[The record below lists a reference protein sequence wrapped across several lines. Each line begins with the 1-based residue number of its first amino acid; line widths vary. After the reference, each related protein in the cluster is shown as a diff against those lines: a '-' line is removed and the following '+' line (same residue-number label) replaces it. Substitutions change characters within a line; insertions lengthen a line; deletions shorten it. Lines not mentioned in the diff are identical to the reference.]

1 MIDVRDYR
9 TERMNSERLK
19 LELKRSLR
27 SGVVVAIALVAGLL
41 IALHIAGNI
50 GASPTTSTQ
59 SVSFQVTTANDVV
72 AQSDEVRYLGIPAG
86 RISSVTMV
94 GTHPV
99 ITASFDTQYGHIYR
113 NAIAIVRPNTAL
125 EDMYLDIV
133 NPGTPSAGLAGT
145 AGAGGDPIPTGHTD
159 TSVNLDDVLNTFNT
173 DARAS
178 LRSLLDD
185 FGNGLADRGA
195 SLRQGFVAAVPFI
208 QLAGRLSQQLAQR
221 APLVRA
227 LVHNTAVLTSYLG
240 RNQLTLRQL
249 ISSGSQ
255 TLGTL
260 ESNSGN
266 LGATLS
272 ALPPTLTELRS
283 SLASVSGV
291 LPAVDTALRSLYPV
305 ANNLPTS
312 LRAVRRLSAAA
323 SPAVHALQTP
333 VAKLVPLA
341 RYLVPLSGSLAQAVT
356 RLQPQVPV
364 FNKTTGDLA
373 GCRTGV
379 QGFFEWNPSLAKYG
393 DIRGQSPRG
402 NVAAGAQSTG
412 FLTDPFEQPE
422 PACTPGTVVGGRVPT
437 IADMH

>member
-1 MIDVRDYR
+1 MIEVRDYR
-9 TERMNSERLK
+9 TERMNSARLK
-19 LELKRSLR
+19 LELKRSIR
-27 SGVVVAIALVAGLL
+27 TGVVVAIALLAGIL

-59 SVSFQVTTANDVV
+59 SVSFAISNANDVV

-94 GTHPV
+94 GTQPV

-145 AGAGGDPIPTGHTD
+145 AHPLPASHTD

-178 LRSLLDD
+178 LRSMLDNL
-185 FGNGLADRGA
+185 GNGLRDRGA
-195 SLRQGFVAAVPFI
+195 SLRQGFVAAVPFL

-221 APLVRA
+221 APLVRE
-227 LVHNTAVLTSYLG
+227 LVHNTALLTSDLG
-240 RNQLTLRQL
+240 HNQLTLRQL
-249 ISSGSQ
+249 IQSGSA

-260 ESNSGN
+260 GNNAGN

-291 LPAVDTALRSLYPV
+291 LPAVDTAVQSLYPV
-305 ANNLPTS
+305 ANKLPTS

-323 SPAVHALQTP
+323 SPAVQALQTP
-333 VAKLVPLA
+333 VAKLAPLA
-341 RYLVPLSGSLAQAVT
+341 RYLVPLAGSLSQTVS
-356 RLQPQVPV
+356 RLEPQVPV
-364 FNKTTGDLA
+364 FNKATGDLA

-412 FLTDPFEQPE
+412 FLTDPFEQAE

-437 IADMH
+437 IADFH

>member
-1 MIDVRDYR
+1 MIEVRDYR
-9 TERMNSERLK
+9 TERMNRARLQ
-19 LELKRSLR
+19 LELKRALR
-27 SGVVVAIALVAGLL
+27 SGIVVVIALVAGLL

-59 SVSFQVTTANDVV
+59 SVSFQVSNANDVV

-94 GTHPV
+94 GTQPV

-145 AGAGGDPIPTGHTD
+145 AHPLPASHTD

-178 LRSLLDD
+178 LRSLLDN

-249 ISSGSQ
+249 IQSGSQ

-260 ESNSGN
+260 ESNAGN

-283 SLASVSGV
+283 SLTSVSGV
-291 LPAVDTALRSLYPV
+291 LPALDTAVQSLYPV
-305 ANNLPTS
+305 ANRLPTS

-412 FLTDPFEQPE
+412 FLTDPFEQAE

-437 IADMH
+437 LSDMH